1 MKCGQPGC
9 TGTIV
14 DGYCDVCGMP
24 PAPGSMPVG
33 RGVPGSRPSTSAT
46 GPCPQPGCDG
56 RIVDGYCDVCGLPPE
71 TPQSS
76 RTDAPEVSS
85 LTRAS
90 AQLGSTALG
99 SARASS
105 FGVPTVRRRRASRP
119 GPGRIGAG
127 LTYVPPAPA
136 IDPSKAVLVSPVVPE
151 ERRVC
156 PKCGV
161 KVGQTST
168 VGSGRSEGFCPN
180 CGAPYSFTAKLAAG
194 DVVANQYQVAGA
206 LAHGG
211 MGWIYLARDLN
222 VSGRW
227 VVLKGLLNAGDSDAL
242 AATISEQQFLARVEH
257 PLIVE
262 IYNFV
267 THEDA
272 GYIVMEYVGGRSLK
286 QLLKQRMEANNG
298 QPNPLPL
305 DQALAFLI
313 EILPAFSYLH
323 ELGLLY
329 CDFKPDNVIQVGDT
343 LKLIDLGG
351 VRHAGDDDSAIYG
364 TIGFQAP
371 EVATAG
377 PSIASDIYTVGR
389 TLMVLCADVPRYQS
403 DYEFAI
409 PPAAE
414 IPAFAEHD
422 AAYRLLLKCCAR
434 EPNDRF
440 ATADELRTQ
449 LLGVLREVVGSKT
462 PGVATTAAASA
473 LFDPPTATGDQFSWR
488 QLPQLRPDEADPQ
501 HAWVARI
508 NLDDPAARLV
518 ALRGAP
524 AQTAEVLLAHG
535 RAALELGDAVTL
547 NQAVQKLLNADPWE
561 WRAVWLAGLA
571 ALATRNYAD
580 AQSSFNAVYGQVPG
594 ELAPKLA
601 LAVACELGGETELA
615 ETLYQ
620 VCASTDANYVTPA
633 AFGLARV
640 RSGRGDVTGTLTALE
655 LVPSTSRG
663 YPESQ
668 RQRAVLLATHAQDG
682 PAIDRALA
690 AVASSRLEPAV
701 QAEHEQLLLE
711 RALALAGKGQLQL
724 AGSAGKRLQPGVRQ
738 QLDVAG
744 LRARLEDAYRKRAGL
759 TADPTERAHYVDL
772 ANSIRPWSLL

>member
-1 MKCGQPGC
+1 MKCRQPGC

-14 DGYCDVCGMP
+14 DGYCDVCGLP

-33 RGVPGSRPSTSAT
+33 RGVPGSRPSATAT
-46 GPCPQPGCDG
+46 GPCQRPGCSG
-56 RIVDGYCDVCGLPPE
+56 NIVDGYCDVCGLPPLDPA
-71 TPQSS
+71 TTSS
-76 RTDAPEVSS
+76 SQAGSTI
-85 LTRAS
+85 TRAS
-90 AQLGSTALG
+90 TQLGSTVLG

-105 FGVPTVRRRRASRP
+105 FGTPTVRRRRSGRV

-136 IDPSKAVLVSPVVPE
+136 IDPAKAVLVSPLVPE
-151 ERRVC
+151 DRRVC
-156 PKCGV
+156 PRCGA

-168 VGSGRSEGFCPN
+168 IGSGRSEGFCPN
-180 CGAPYSFTAKLAAG
+180 CGALYSFTVKLAPGDLVAG
-194 DVVANQYQVAGA
+194 QYRVEGA

-211 MGWIYLARDLN
+211 MGWIYLARDTN

-286 QLLKQRMEANNG
+286 QLLRQRMEANNG
-298 QPNPLPL
+298 EPNPLPV

-323 ELGLLY
+323 DLGLLY
-329 CDFKPDNVIQVGDT
+329 CDFKPDNVIQVGDA

-351 VRHAGDDDSAIYG
+351 VRHAGDDESAIYG

-377 PSIASDIYTVGR
+377 PSVASDVYTVGR
-389 TLMVLCADVPRYQS
+389 TLMVLCADVPGYQS
-403 DYEFAI
+403 VYEFTV
-409 PPAAE
+409 PPLDE
-414 IPAFAEHD
+414 LPAFAGND
-422 AAYRLLLKCCAR
+422 AAYRLLLKCCAPD
-434 EPNDRF
+434 PNDRF
-440 ATADELRTQ
+440 GSADELRGQ
-449 LLGVLREVVGSKT
+449 MLGVLREVVAART
-462 PGVATTAAASA
+462 EGVATTAAASA
-473 LFDPPTATGDQFSWR
+473 LFEPPTATGDRFSWR
-488 QLPQLRPDEADPQ
+488 QLPRLRPDSADPQ
-501 HAWVARI
+501 AAWLARI
-508 NLDDPAARLV
+508 NIDDPAERLA

-524 AQTAEVLLAHG
+524 AQTPEVLVARG
-535 RAALELGDAVTL
+535 YAALELEDPATL
-547 NQAVQKLLNADPWE
+547 DRCVQQLLTADPWE
-561 WRAVWLAGLA
+561 WRAVWLAGLGA
-571 ALATRNYAD
+571 VAGKDYAT

-601 LAVACELGGETELA
+601 LAVACELGNQPDLA
-615 ETLYQ
+615 ESLYR

-640 RSGRGDVTGTLTALE
+640 RADRGDVAGSLAALE
-655 LVPSTSRG
+655 LVPNTSRG

-668 RQRAVLLATHAQDG
+668 RQRAGLLVATARDSDSIG
-682 PAIDRALA
+682 RALA
-690 AVASSRLEPAV
+690 AVSASRLDPWTET
-701 QAEHEQLLLE
+701 ELEQSLLE
-711 RALALAGKGQLQL
+711 RALELADRGPVRLGGQPATASQL
-724 AGSAGKRLQPGVRQ
+724 RDL
-738 QLDVAG
+738 
-744 LRARLEDAYRKRAGL
+744 LEQTYRKRARL
-759 TADPTERAHYVDL
+759 AEDPAVRARFVDL

>member
-1 MKCGQPGC
+1 MRCGQPGC

-33 RGVPGSRPSTSAT
+33 RGVAGSRPSTTAT
-46 GPCPQPGCDG
+46 GRCAQPGCTG
-56 RIVDGYCDVCGLPPE
+56 QIVDGYCNVCGLPPDSPQSGPAE
-71 TPQSS
+71 TP
-76 RTDAPEVSS
+76 AVSS

-105 FGVPTVRRRRASRP
+105 FGTPAVRRRQARRR

-127 LTYVPPAPA
+127 ITYVPPAPA

-156 PKCGV
+156 PKCGA
-161 KVGQTST
+161 KVGQSST
-168 VGSGRSEGFCPN
+168 VGEGRSEGFCPN

-267 THEDA
+267 THDDA

-286 QLLKQRMEANNG
+286 QLLKQRREANND

-351 VRHAGDDDSAIYG
+351 VRHMGDDESAIYG
-364 TIGFQAP
+364 TVGFQAP

-377 PSIASDIYTVGR
+377 PSVASDIYTVGR
-389 TLMVLCADVPRYQS
+389 TLMVLCADLPGYQTE
-403 DYEFAI
+403 YEFAI
-409 PPAAE
+409 PPASE

-449 LLGVLREVVGSKT
+449 LLGVLREVVGAKT
-462 PGVATTAAASA
+462 PGLATTAAASA

-488 QLPQLRPDEADPQ
+488 QLPRLRPDETDPQ

-508 NLDDPAARLV
+508 NLDDPAQRLA
-518 ALRGAP
+518 ALRSAP
-524 AQTAEVLLAHG
+524 AQTAEVLLARG
-535 RAALELGDAVTL
+535 QAALELGDARTL
-547 NQAVQKLLNADPWE
+547 DQCVQQLLTADPWE
-561 WRAVWLAGLA
+561 WRAVWLAGLG
-571 ALATRNYAD
+571 ALAGQNYVD

-601 LAVACELGGETELA
+601 LAVACELGGEPDLA

-620 VCASTDANYVTPA
+620 VCGSTDANYVTPA

-640 RSGRGDVTGTLTALE
+640 RAGRGDAAGTLAALE
-655 LVPSTSRG
+655 LVPNTSRG

-668 RQRAVLLATHAQDG
+668 RQRAILLARQARDAT
-682 PAIDRALA
+682 AIEQALG
-690 AVASSRLEPAV
+690 AVANARLDPAT
-701 QAEHEQLLLE
+701 QAEYEQELLE
-711 RALALAGKGQLQL
+711 RALELGDQNQARLR
-724 AGSAGKRLQPGVRQ
+724 GSALDPAQVRS
-738 QLDVAG
+738 L
-744 LRARLEDAYRKRAGL
+744 LEQTYRRRAGL
-759 TADPTERAHYVDL
+759 TTDPTERAQYVDL

>member
-1 MKCGQPGC
+1 MRCGQPGC
-9 TGTIV
+9 GGTIV

-24 PAPGSMPVG
+24 PTAGSMPVG
-33 RGVPGSRPSTSAT
+33 RGVSGSRPSTTAT
-46 GPCPQPGCDG
+46 GPCPQPGCKG
-56 RIVDGYCDVCGLPPE
+56 HIVDGYCDVCGLPPA
-71 TPQSS
+71 TPTAGPAGS
-76 RTDAPEVSS
+76 PEVSS

-99 SARASS
+99 SARATS
-105 FGVPTVRRRRASRP
+105 FGTPAVRRRRARRP

-161 KVGQTST
+161 KVGQSST
-168 VGSGRSEGFCPN
+168 VGEGRSEGFCPN
-180 CGAPYSFTAKLAAG
+180 CRAPYSFTAKLAAG

-267 THEDA
+267 THDDA

-286 QLLKQRMEANNG
+286 QLLKQRREANND

-305 DQALAFLI
+305 EQALAFLI

-323 ELGLLY
+323 ELSLLY

-351 VRHAGDDDSAIYG
+351 VRHLGDEDSAIYG

-377 PSIASDIYTVGR
+377 PSVASDIFTVGR
-389 TLMVLCADVPRYQS
+389 TLMVLCADVPGYQTT
-403 DYEFAI
+403 YEFGI
-409 PPAAE
+409 PPVAE

-440 ATADELRTQ
+440 ASADELRTQ
-449 LLGVLREVVGSKT
+449 LIGVLREVVAAKSS
-462 PGVATTAAASA
+462 GVATTAAASA
-473 LFDPPTATGDQFSWR
+473 LFDPPSATGDQFSWR
-488 QLPQLRPDEADPQ
+488 QLPALKPDEADPQ
-501 HAWVARI
+501 YAWVARI
-508 NLDDPAARLV
+508 NLDDPAQRL
-518 ALRGAP
+518 ASLRNAP
-524 AQTAEVLLAHG
+524 AQTAEVLLARGH
-535 RAALELGDAVTL
+535 AALELGDSVML
-547 NQAVQKLLNADPWE
+547 NQCVQQLLTADPWE
-561 WRAVWLAGLA
+561 WRAVWLAGLG
-571 ALATRNYAD
+571 ALAAQQYVD

-601 LAVACELGGETELA
+601 LAVACELGGEPDLA

-640 RSGRGDVTGTLTALE
+640 RAGRGDVAGTLAALE
-655 LVPSTSRG
+655 LVPNTSRG

-668 RQRAVLLATHAQDG
+668 RQRAGLLAREAHDMAG
-682 PAIDRALA
+682 I
-690 AVASSRLEPAV
+690 
-701 QAEHEQLLLE
+701 E
-711 RALALAGKGQLQL
+711 RALSVVAASRLDAATQAQYEQVLLQRALEEGAKNP
-724 AGSAGKRLQPGVRQ
+724 ARVRGTT
-738 QLDVAG
+738 LDPTRVRG
-744 LRARLEDAYRKRAGL
+744 LLEETYRTRARLASDPATRA
-759 TADPTERAHYVDL
+759 RFIDL

>member
-1 MKCGQPGC
+1 MRCGQPGC

-24 PAPGSMPVG
+24 PTPGTMPVG
-33 RGVPGSRPSTSAT
+33 RGVPGSRPSTTAT
-46 GPCPQPGCDG
+46 GPCPQPGCGG

-71 TPQSS
+71 PASS
-76 RTDAPEVSS
+76 PGTAASSASS

-105 FGVPTVRRRRASRP
+105 FGAPAVRRRPPRRS

-151 ERRVC
+151 DRRVC
-156 PKCGV
+156 PNCGV
-161 KVGQTST
+161 KVGQSST

-194 DVVANQYQVAGA
+194 DVVAGQYQVEGA

-227 VVLKGLLNAGDSDAL
+227 VVLKGLLNTGDSDAL

-262 IYNFV
+262 IHNFV
-267 THEDA
+267 THDDA

-286 QLLKQRMEANNG
+286 QLLKQRMEANG
-298 QPNPLPL
+298 GEPNPLPL

-329 CDFKPDNVIQVGDT
+329 CDFKPDNVIQVGDA

-364 TIGFQAP
+364 TVGFQAP

-377 PSIASDIYTVGR
+377 PSVASDIFTIGR
-389 TLMVLCADVPRYQS
+389 TLMVLCADVPGYQTS
-403 DYEFAI
+403 YEFTI
-409 PPAAE
+409 PPVDE
-414 IPAFAEHD
+414 IPVFAEHD

-434 EPNDRF
+434 DPNDRF
-440 ATADELRTQ
+440 ASADELRTQ
-449 LLGVLREVVGSKT
+449 LIGVLREVVAART
-462 PGVATTAAASA
+462 QGVATTAAASA
-473 LFDPPTATGDQFSWR
+473 LFDPPTATGDRFSWR
-488 QLPQLRPDEADPQ
+488 QLPRLRPDEADPQ
-501 HAWVARI
+501 RAWVARI
-508 NLDDPAARLV
+508 NIDDPAQRLA
-518 ALRGAP
+518 ALGGAP
-524 AQTAEVLLAHG
+524 AQTAEVLLARGH
-535 RAALELGDAVTL
+535 AALELGDARAL
-547 NQAVQKLLNADPWE
+547 DACVQQLLTADPWE
-561 WRAVWLAGLA
+561 WRAVWLAGLGSLA
-571 ALATRNYAD
+571 AQDYAT

-601 LAVACELGGETELA
+601 LAVACELGGEPDLA
-615 ETLYQ
+615 QTLYL

-640 RSGRGDVTGTLTALE
+640 RAGRGDAAGTLTALE
-655 LVPSTSRG
+655 LVPNTSRG

-668 RQRAVLLATHAQDG
+668 RQRAVLLATQAHDI
-682 PAIDRALA
+682 PAIDRALTA
-690 AVASSRLEPAV
+690 IGASRLEPVA
-701 QAEHEQLLLE
+701 QAEYEQLLLE
-711 RALALAGKGQLQL
+711 RALDLAGKGPV
-724 AGSAGKRLQPGVRQ
+724 RLGGQD
-738 QLDVAG
+738 LDAAG
-744 LRARLEDAYRKRAGL
+744 LRGRLEQAYRNRAAL
-759 TADPTERAHYVDL
+759 TSDPAERAHYVDL
-772 ANSIRPWSLL
+772 ALSIRPWSLL

>member
-1 MKCGQPGC
+1 MRCGQPGC

-24 PAPGSMPVG
+24 PTPGTMPVG
-33 RGVPGSRPSTSAT
+33 HGIAGSRPSTKAT
-46 GPCPQPGCDG
+46 GPCPQPGCNG

-71 TPQSS
+71 LPQ
-76 RTDAPEVSS
+76 AGPAAVPEASS

-105 FGVPTVRRRRASRP
+105 FGVPAVRRRRTSRP

-127 LTYVPPAPA
+127 ITYVPPAPA

-156 PKCGV
+156 PKCGA
-161 KVGQTST
+161 KVGQSST

-180 CGAPYSFTAKLAAG
+180 CRAPYSFTAKLAAG
-194 DVVANQYQVAGA
+194 DVVANQYEVAGA

-242 AATISEQQFLARVEH
+242 AATISEQQFLAQVEH

-267 THEDA
+267 THDDA

-351 VRHAGDDDSAIYG
+351 VRHAGDEDSAIYG

-403 DYEFAI
+403 DYEFTI

-449 LLGVLREVVGSKT
+449 LLGVLREVVAAKT
-462 PGVATTAAASA
+462 QGVATTAAASA
-473 LFDPPTATGDQFSWR
+473 LFNPPTATGDQFSWR
-488 QLPQLRPDEADPQ
+488 QLPRLRPDETDSQ
-501 HAWVARI
+501 QAWLARI
-508 NLDDPAARLV
+508 NIDDPAQRMV
-518 ALRGAP
+518 ALRSAP
-524 AQTAEVLLAHG
+524 AQTPEVLLA
-535 RAALELGDAVTL
+535 RAHTALELGDAGML
-547 NQAVQKLLNADPWE
+547 DQAVQKLLTDDPWE
-561 WRAVWLAGLA
+561 WRAVWLAGLG
-571 ALATRNYAD
+571 ALAGRDYAT

-601 LAVACELGGETELA
+601 LAVACELGGEPELA

-640 RSGRGDVTGTLTALE
+640 RAGRRDAAGTLAALE
-655 LVPSTSRG
+655 LVPNTSRG

-668 RQRAVLLATHAQDG
+668 RQRAVLLVTQANDAAT
-682 PAIDRALA
+682 IDRALA
-690 AVASSRLEPAV
+690 AVGTTRFEPAAQV
-701 QAEHEQLLLE
+701 EYEQVLLE
-711 RALALAGKGQLQL
+711 RALELAGKGPLKLGGQQVD
-724 AGSAGKRLQPGVRQ
+724 AAAVRS
-738 QLDVAG
+738 
-744 LRARLEDAYRKRAGL
+744 RLEQTYRRRAGL
-759 TADPTERAHYVDL
+759 TADPAERARYVDL

>member
-1 MKCGQPGC
+1 MRCAQPGC

-33 RGVPGSRPSTSAT
+33 RGVAGSRPSTTAS
-46 GPCPQPGCDG
+46 GPCPQPGCNG

-71 TPQSS
+71 TPQASPAAAS
-76 RTDAPEVSS
+76 EASS

-105 FGVPTVRRRRASRP
+105 FGIPSVRRRRAARP

-127 LTYVPPAPA
+127 ITYVPPAPA

-156 PKCGV
+156 PKCGA
-161 KVGQTST
+161 KVGQSST
-168 VGSGRSEGFCPN
+168 VGDGRSEGFCPN

-194 DVVANQYQVAGA
+194 DVVANQYEVAGA

-227 VVLKGLLNAGDSDAL
+227 VVLKGLLNTGDSDAL

-267 THEDA
+267 THHDA

-313 EILPAFSYLH
+313 EVLPAFSYLH

-351 VRHAGDDDSAIYG
+351 VRHSGDDDSAIYG

-377 PSIASDIYTVGR
+377 PSVASDVYTIGR

-403 DYEFAI
+403 DYEFSI

-434 EPNDRF
+434 DPNDRF

-449 LLGVLREVVGSKT
+449 LLGVLREVVAEKT
-462 PGVATTAAASA
+462 PGVAITAAASA
-473 LFDPPTATGDQFSWR
+473 LFHPPTATGDQFSWR

-508 NLDDPAARLV
+508 NLDDPAQRLA

-524 AQTAEVLLAHG
+524 AQTAEVLLARG
-535 RAALELGDAVTL
+535 QAALELGDNRAL
-547 NQAVQKLLNADPWE
+547 EQCVQQLLGNDPWE
-561 WRAVWLAGLA
+561 WRAVWLAGLG
-571 ALATRNYAD
+571 ALAAQDHAT

-601 LAVACELGGETELA
+601 LAVACELGGEQELA
-615 ETLYQ
+615 ETLYR

-633 AFGLARV
+633 AFGLARL
-640 RSGRGDVTGTLTALE
+640 RAARGDLTGTLTALE
-655 LVPSTSRG
+655 LVPNTSRG

-668 RQRAVLLATHAQDG
+668 RQRAVLLASRARDAAGIDQALK
-682 PAIDRALA
+682 AIDSA
-690 AVASSRLEPAV
+690 RLEPSV
-701 QAEHEQLLLE
+701 QAEYEQELLE
-711 RALALAGKGQLQL
+711 KALPLAARGPLQL
-724 AGSAGKRLQPGVRQ
+724 RGQRIDATGVQELLEASYRR
-738 QLDVAG
+738 
-744 LRARLEDAYRKRAGL
+744 RATLA
-759 TADPTERAHYVDL
+759 TTPTERARFVDL